1 MLNTTANKHLH
12 IKERWMESFKYHL
25 NVVHTIAKDYIN
37 SDINHEGRDIYRGIS
52 YKIYVV
58 LCITKMYTM
67 FPPTT
72 NH

>member
-1 MLNTTANKHLH
+1 
-12 IKERWMESFKYHL
+12 MESFKYHL
-25 NVVHTIAKDYIN
+25 NQVHTIAEDYIN
-37 SDINHEGRDIYRGIS
+37 SDINHEGRDIY